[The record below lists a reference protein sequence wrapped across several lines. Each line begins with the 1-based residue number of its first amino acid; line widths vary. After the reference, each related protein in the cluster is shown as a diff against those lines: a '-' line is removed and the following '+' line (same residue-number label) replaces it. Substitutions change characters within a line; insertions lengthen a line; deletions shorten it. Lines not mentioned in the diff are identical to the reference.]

1 MIDIKIME
9 EHPFDLQAYEPP
21 LSLWNLVE
29 QHVSPYEQT
38 EIKNMLGESLVDQTL
53 ELHGEVR
60 NKKKSS
66 KIKVRK

>member
-1 MIDIKIME
+1 M
-9 EHPFDLQAYEPP
+9 P
-21 LSLWNLVE
+21 

-60 NKKKSS
+60 NKKNDRTTMK
-66 KIKVRK
+66 KIACRLFYLQQ